1 MKSLFFL
8 GLLFPLLSLAQSNTY
23 YSAEAGLGLSKGFDN
38 NSYGLALSGNIGL
51 SEKLFLGVS
60 GGAIKITPFLKNVV
74 VPVSLRATIFPF
86 SGEETTAIFALL
98 EGGKLFYKET
108 GFGGRAQNVL
118 TGGLSWFG
126 GVGARFPT
134 EGALRP
140 FIAIGVAGM
149 NFYNDQN
156 IQEGGSGVDQA
167 YRLKRLTIRAGIL
180 LPRFSNSY

>member
-86 SGEETTAIFALL
+86 SGEETTAIFALR
-98 EGGKLFYKET
+98 YKIQS
-108 GFGGRAQNVL
+108 AQSACNQNLRVSVAKVL
-118 TGGLSWFG
+118 AT
-126 GVGARFPT
+126 
-134 EGALRP
+134 
-140 FIAIGVAGM
+140 
-149 NFYNDQN
+149 
-156 IQEGGSGVDQA
+156 
-167 YRLKRLTIRAGIL
+167 
-180 LPRFSNSY
+180 